1 MSKNKMNLDE
11 LISRTKVY
19 LIIIAI
25 ILIVLSIIEPKA
37 IIPSIV
43 FYALVLLY
51 SVWSSKKRKAEITK
65 HIDELT
71 LNVDKAAQST
81 IINSPF
87 PLVVVETSGNIIWKS
102 SNFIKTFANIDIG
115 TYLSDIIK
123 ELKQKIDK
131 DNNDKAPAIYES
143 MKIGEKTYKIIAESV
158 KSKEKGAKSEYLST
172 IYFLDETNYV
182 NLLNDFS
189 NSRTCIGIVVID
201 NYEELMQRATEEEK
215 LKITSEAE
223 KSIYAWVNKYNGLSI
238 KSERDTYVCIFDQY
252 HVEQIKDEKF
262 DILD

>member
-1 MSKNKMNLDE
+1 MTAL
-11 LISRTKVY
+11 

-189 NSRTCIGIVVID
+189 NSRTCIGIVCLL
-201 NYEELMQRATEEEK
+201 Y
-215 LKITSEAE
+215 TSP
-223 KSIYAWVNKYNGLSI
+223 SP
-238 KSERDTYVCIFDQY
+238 RD
-252 HVEQIKDEKF
+252 
-262 DILD
+262 

>member
-115 TYLSDIIK
+115 TYL
-123 ELKQKIDK
+123 
-131 DNNDKAPAIYES
+131 
-143 MKIGEKTYKIIAESV
+143 
-158 KSKEKGAKSEYLST
+158 
-172 IYFLDETNYV
+172 
-182 NLLNDFS
+182 
-189 NSRTCIGIVVID
+189 
-201 NYEELMQRATEEEK
+201 
-215 LKITSEAE
+215 
-223 KSIYAWVNKYNGLSI
+223 
-238 KSERDTYVCIFDQY
+238 
-252 HVEQIKDEKF
+252 
-262 DILD
+262 

>member
-131 DNNDKAPAIYES
+131 DNNE
-143 MKIGEKTYKIIAESV
+143 V
-158 KSKEKGAKSEYLST
+158 KLEGVE
-172 IYFLDETNYV
+172 FEVLDENNNV
-182 NLLNDFS
+182 KNVENIEFADLEFDDF
-189 NSRTCIGIVVID
+189 NI
-201 NYEELMQRATEEEK
+201 
-215 LKITSEAE
+215 
-223 KSIYAWVNKYNGLSI
+223 
-238 KSERDTYVCIFDQY
+238 
-252 HVEQIKDEKF
+252 
-262 DILD
+262 